1 MGYTKPSEM
10 SLTIYENLRRLITV
24 SFLLVAILA
33 LSLLNWRPAAAI
45 SGKKYDAIS
54 QNCTTIKQSLRQLQ
68 KTDSRTRSYL
78 GSTYETIATKFI
90 VPLNLR
96 LVKNGRP
103 DTDLTEIQ
111 SDFTYSHGQ
120 FKEKYTEYMKELET
134 LIGMECGRYP
144 DAFYGQLEKV
154 RESRA
159 KLQKTVNSLTKLSA
173 AQAEAVATLRRSL

>member
-1 MGYTKPSEM
+1 MDYTKPSEI
-10 SLTIYENLRRLITV
+10 SLMICKNICRLTTV
-24 SFLLVAILA
+24 SFLLAVILV
-33 LSLLNWRPAAAI
+33 LSLLSWRPAAAI
-45 SGKKYDAIS
+45 SGKKYDTIS

-78 GSTYETIATKFI
+78 GTTYETIATKFI
-90 VPLNLR
+90 IPLNLR

-134 LIGMECGRYP
+134 LIGMECQRYP
-144 DAFYGQLEKV
+144 DAFMGNWRKCG
-154 RESRA
+154 RA
-159 KLQKTVNSLTKLSA
+159 GLNCKKPLIVSQS
-173 AQAEAVATLRRSL
+173 